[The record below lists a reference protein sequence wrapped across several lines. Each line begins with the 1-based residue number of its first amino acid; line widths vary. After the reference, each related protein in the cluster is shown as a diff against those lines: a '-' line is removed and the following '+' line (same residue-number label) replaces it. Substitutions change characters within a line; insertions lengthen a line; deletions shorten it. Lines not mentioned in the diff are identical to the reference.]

1 MARIS
6 RLSLDQ
12 VIAMRRLY
20 ETSTETIPLIARQI
34 GVSPATILKRA
45 RSEGWRPR
53 RVPKPADDKI
63 KRHIGNPCTGLALC
77 PERVALVAR
86 AWAAAHTQINEIET
100 RALIRERDK
109 DNAQPRAS
117 DDARAVAILV
127 RTMKDLTGLDAIKWG
142 EQSAQDKK
150 AQDKGA
156 QNDASGPA
164 GLATLA
170 DELVRRLAGLRKAR
184 ASAGASREP

>member
-1 MARIS
+1 MARLS

-20 ETSTETIPLIARQI
+20 ETSSETIPRIAQQI

-53 RVPKPADDKI
+53 RVPKPAHDTTL
-63 KRHIGNPCTGLALC
+63 RHIGKQCTGLALC

-109 DNAQPRAS
+109 DGGSPRAS
-117 DDARAVAILV
+117 DDARAVALLV

-142 EQSAQDKK
+142 EQTAQ
-150 AQDKGA
+150 AKGA
-156 QNDASGPA
+156 PHDSTGPA

-170 DELVRRLAGLRKAR
+170 DELVRRLAGLRKGRASAR
-184 ASAGASREP
+184 ASGGA